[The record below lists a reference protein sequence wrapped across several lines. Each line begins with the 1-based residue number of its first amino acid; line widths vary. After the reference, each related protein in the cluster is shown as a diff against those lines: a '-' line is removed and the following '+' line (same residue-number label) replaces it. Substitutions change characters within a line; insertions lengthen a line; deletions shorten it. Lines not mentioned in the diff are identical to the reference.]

1 MRLGF
6 RYGKLCLAVALILWS
21 FNHAQSY
28 AEDTVLMA
36 YGGHNETIGPYWVA
50 IDQGIY
56 QRHGIDARL
65 LQVRNAQI
73 SLAALVSGEVPI
85 FLPSVANVL
94 SGVSAGAKLGCGAFP
109 IKGISRELVVRKDID
124 SLGAL
129 RGKII
134 GVQSIGGGFW
144 LQTMMVLDGVGVD
157 PDKIGMKMRVIGEE
171 PTIVQALLA
180 GNIDASVFTLPSA
193 AVAKRGGMRSLVN
206 STEMRIPL
214 QTVGICGR
222 SERFAAAPD
231 LMLRLAKGMID
242 AIVYILDTRNKRE
255 VAEVMKKHLRLSSD
269 EDAETSYHSL
279 RSITSLDIAPDPAA
293 WKNIQRFI
301 ARVNPRAGQ
310 LDVNESINLSLMKTL
325 EESGY
330 LAEAR
335 KKVALQSAR

>member
-1 MRLGF
+1 
-6 RYGKLCLAVALILWS
+6 
-21 FNHAQSY
+21 
-28 AEDTVLMA
+28 MA

-50 IDQGIY
+50 IDKGLY
-56 QRHGIDARL
+56 QKHGIDGRL

-94 SGVSAGAKLGCGAFP
+94 SGVSAGFKIGCVAFP
-109 IKGISRELVVRKDID
+109 IKGTSRELVVRKDIE
-124 SLGAL
+124 SLAAL
-129 RGKII
+129 RGKTI

-144 LQTMMVLDGVGVD
+144 LQTMMVLDAAGVD

-171 PTIVQALLA
+171 PTIVQALLSA
-180 GNIDASVFTLPSA
+180 NIDAAVVTLPSA
-193 AVAKRGGMRSLVN
+193 AVAKRGGMRSLIN
-206 STEMRIPL
+206 SADLRIPL

-222 SERFAAAPD
+222 SERLAASPD

-242 AIVYILDTRNKRE
+242 GVVYILDPRNKRE
-255 VAEVMKKHLRLSSD
+255 VAEVMKKHLRLSND

-279 RSITSLDIAPDPAA
+279 RSIASLEIAPDPLAF
-293 WKNIQRFI
+293 KNIQRFI
-301 ARVNPRAGQ
+301 ARVNPKAG
-310 LDVNESINLSLMKTL
+310 LVDVNESINMSIVKAL

-335 KKVALQSAR
+335 KKVALAR

>member
-1 MRLGF
+1 MRF
-6 RYGKLCLAVALILWS
+6 LCPCWTVWVSISIIFYFAGVAPSGADDI
-21 FNHAQSY
+21 
-28 AEDTVLMA
+28 VLMA

-50 IDQGIY
+50 IDKGLY
-56 QRHGIDARL
+56 QKHGIDARL

-94 SGVSAGAKLGCGAFP
+94 SGVSAGAKIACVAFP
-109 IKGISRELVVRKDID
+109 IKGISRELIVRKEIE
-124 SLGAL
+124 SLAAL
-129 RGKII
+129 RGKMI

-171 PTIVQALLA
+171 PTIVQALLSA
-180 GNIDASVFTLPSA
+180 NIDAAVVTLPSA

-206 STEMRIPL
+206 STELRIPL

-222 SERFAAAPD
+222 SERLASSSD
-231 LMLRLAKGMID
+231 LMTRLTKGMID
-242 AIVYILDTRNKRE
+242 ALVYILDARNKRG
-255 VAEVMKKHLRLSSD
+255 VAEIMKKHLRLNTD

-279 RSITSLDIAPDPAA
+279 RSIASLDIAPDPAA
-293 WKNIQRFI
+293 WKNVQRFI
-301 ARVNPRAGQ
+301 ARVNPKAG
-310 LDVNESINLSLMKTL
+310 LVDVNESINTSLVKAP
-325 EESGY
+325 EDNGY

-335 KKVALQSAR
+335 KKVALSSR

>member
-1 MRLGF
+1 MRF
-6 RYGKLCLAVALILWS
+6 LCPRWTFCVSISIIFYFSSL
-21 FNHAQSY
+21 AQSG
-28 AEDTVLMA
+28 ADDIVLMA

-50 IDQGIY
+50 IDKGLY
-56 QRHGIDARL
+56 QKHGIDARL

-73 SLAALVSGEVPI
+73 SLSALVSGEVPI

-94 SGVSAGAKLGCGAFP
+94 SGVSAGAKIVCVAFP
-109 IKGISRELVVRKDID
+109 IKGISRELVVRKEIE
-124 SLGAL
+124 SLAAL
-129 RGKII
+129 RGKTI

-171 PTIVQALLA
+171 PTIVQALLSA
-180 GNIDASVFTLPSA
+180 NIDAAVVTLPSA

-206 STEMRIPL
+206 STELRMPL

-222 SERFAAAPD
+222 SERLASSLD
-231 LMLRLAKGMID
+231 LTTRLTKGMID
-242 AIVYILDTRNKRE
+242 ALVYTLDARNKRE
-255 VAEVMKKHLRLSSD
+255 VAEIMKKHLRLNND

-279 RSITSLDIAPDPAA
+279 RSIASLDIAPDPAA

-301 ARVNPRAGQ
+301 ARVNPKAG
-310 LDVNESINLSLMKTL
+310 LVDVNESINMNIVKAL
-325 EESGY
+325 EDNGY

-335 KKVALQSAR
+335 KKVALSSR

>member
-1 MRLGF
+1 MVVWFANR
-6 RYGKLCLAVALILWS
+6 R
-21 FNHAQSY
+21 SY
-28 AEDTVLMA
+28 AEDIVHMV

-50 IDQGIY
+50 IDKGIY
-56 QRHGIDARL
+56 QKHGIDARL

-94 SGVSAGAKLGCGAFP
+94 SGVSAGAKLACGPFP
-109 IKGISRELVVRKDID
+109 IKGISRELVARKEID
-124 SLGAL
+124 SLAAL
-129 RGKII
+129 RDKTL

-144 LQTMMVLDGVGVD
+144 LQSLMVLDGVGID
-157 PDKIGMKMRVIGEE
+157 PEKIGMKMRVIGEE

-193 AVAKRGGMRSLVN
+193 AVAKRAGMRSLVN

-214 QTVGICGR
+214 QTVGLCGR
-222 SERFAAAPD
+222 SELFTASPE
-231 LMLRLAKGMID
+231 LMARLAKGLID
-242 AIVYILDTRNKRE
+242 AIVYILDVRNKRE
-255 VAEVMKKHLRLSSD
+255 VAAVMKKHLRLSSD
-269 EDAETSYHSL
+269 DDAETSYNSL
-279 RSITSLDIAPDPAA
+279 RSITSLDIAPDPLA
-293 WKNIQRFI
+293 WKNVQRFI

-310 LDVNESINLSLMKTL
+310 LDVNESINLSLMKAL

-335 KKVALQSAR
+335 KKVALQAGR